1 MAVMA
6 PVPAPQAPRAPTCL
20 LQTSAQAAEPLLS
33 SLTRPPARSRSRLRP
48 CAPVS
53 RETGEHAFISTGMH
67 YFDRWIITLK
77 IQSGTATL
85 AD

>member
-53 RETGEHAFISTGMH
+53 RETGEHAFLDQIPLVLLAQAC
-67 YFDRWIITLK
+67 IILTDGSLP
-77 IQSGTATL
+77 
-85 AD
+85 